1 MRWPLADKEEPMGWD
16 KNLWHK
22 ARAVIKGQ
30 TLTEYALI
38 MLFVGVAA
46 FSAYLGLGRSVNRV
60 ANVLTTSLNAAV
72 NAL

>member
-1 MRWPLADKEEPMGWD
+1 MGWNKD
-16 KNLWHK
+16 LWQK
-22 ARAVIKGQ
+22 ARVIIKGQ

-38 MLFVGVAA
+38 MLFVGLAA
-46 FSAYLGLGRSVNRV
+46 FSAYLGLGRSVNAV